1 MVTILTITTI
11 VFLILFLH
19 ASYLYQ
25 KETEK
30 VEELYNE
37 VEKLHNNHTLSNDWY
52 NKLEQQ
58 GFHPDFINNMK
69 NGTSGSGY
77 LFKQE

>member
-11 VFLILFLH
+11 TFLILFLH

-30 VEELYNE
+30 VEEL
-37 VEKLHNNHTLSNDWY
+37 NNDHTLSNSWY
-52 NKLEQQ
+52 KSLEQD
-58 GFHPDFINNMK
+58 GFNPDFINAMK
-69 NGTSGSGY
+69 NNTSNHSGY
-77 LFKQE
+77 LFKQD